1 MNIYYKRLGN
11 FTAEEYDKYFSMMD
25 ESRKAAVSRMR
36 IENDRR
42 RSVLGEALARLGIS
56 RLLNCNEEEITFTR
70 TEKGK
75 PLCVNGDAFFNVSH
89 CGDIVICAVDGQNVG
104 IDIEKIRDVEMRIT
118 RIACTD
124 SDREYIF
131 GEKEINLDE
140 IEPNDE
146 ILKRLFTVWTAKEAY
161 FKFVGIG
168 IIGLRTVS
176 YKDIKDNCVNLCEN
190 GFMLSIYSENENK
203 GIEFKEV
210 L

>member
-1 MNIYYKRLGN
+1 MNIYYKRLSN
-11 FTAEEYDKYFSMMD
+11 FTAEEYDRCFSMMD
-25 ESRKAAVSRMR
+25 ESRKAAVNRMR

-42 RSVLGEALARLGIS
+42 RSVLGESLARLGIS
-56 RLLNCNEEEITFTR
+56 ELLNCSEEEISFTR

-89 CGDIVICAVDGQNVG
+89 CGDIVICAVDRQNVG

-124 SDREYIF
+124 FDREYIF
-131 GEKEINLDE
+131 SEKEPNLDE
-140 IEPNDE
+140 ITPNDE
-146 ILKRLFTVWTAKEAY
+146 ILKKLFTVWTAKEAY

-176 YKDIKDNCVNLCEN
+176 YKDIKDNCVTLCEN
-190 GFMLSIYSENENK
+190 GFMLSLYSENQNK
-203 GIEFKEV
+203 SIEFKEV

>member
-1 MNIYYKRLGN
+1 MKIYYKRLSN
-11 FTAEEYDKYFSMMD
+11 FTAEEYDRCFSMMD
-25 ESRKAAVSRMR
+25 ESRKTAVNRMR

-42 RSVLGEALARLGIS
+42 RSVLGESLARLGIS
-56 RLLNCNEEEITFTR
+56 ELLNCSEEEIAFTR

-124 SDREYIF
+124 FDREYIF
-131 GEKEINLDE
+131 GEKEPNLDE
-140 IEPNDE
+140 ITPNDE
-146 ILKRLFTVWTAKEAY
+146 ILKKLFTVWTAKEAY

-176 YKDIKDNCVNLCEN
+176 YKDIKRNCKTFCEN

-203 GIEFKEV
+203 SIEFKEV